1 MYHSTLK
8 WREKTKQIKLY
19 LKKGEKVRFASTGM
33 HMELTRDQAQNT
45 YDWGLHIN
53 RDKDKKKKKRC
64 RNSTRPPSGPSKNI
78 IVPIVCLQLRTSDKI
93 RFCNLTITCCVIRL
107 AIHILNWIVSL
118 LAVKLGLTHLPNN
131 NMSIKHYKCPEE
143 HFISPIKIWLSVEGN

>member
-53 RDKDKKKKKRC
+53 RDKDKKKKKTVSKF
-64 RNSTRPPSGPSKNI
+64 NSAPFR
-78 IVPIVCLQLRTSDKI
+78 
-93 RFCNLTITCCVIRL
+93 
-107 AIHILNWIVSL
+107 A
-118 LAVKLGLTHLPNN
+118 
-131 NMSIKHYKCPEE
+131 E
-143 HFISPIKIWLSVEGN
+143 